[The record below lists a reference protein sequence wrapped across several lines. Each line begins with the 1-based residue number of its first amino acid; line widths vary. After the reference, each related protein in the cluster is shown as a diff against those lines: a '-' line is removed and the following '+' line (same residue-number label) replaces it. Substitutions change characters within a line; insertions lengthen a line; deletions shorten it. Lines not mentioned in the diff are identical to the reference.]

1 MNYHPILNEQ
11 RQEALMAEAQ
21 EFVDRFPDDL
31 SALQAL
37 DREDVKAI
45 LDRINALRNYF
56 RGLRFDLTP
65 TLQRQPVAE
74 RFRNE
79 FERWEQKRTEEARHQ
94 EMEEN
99 ESEG

>member
-1 MNYHPILNEQ
+1 
-11 RQEALMAEAQ
+11 MAEAQ
-21 EFVDRFPDDL
+21 EFANRFPDDL

-65 TLQRQPVAE
+65 VLQRQPVAE
-74 RFRNE
+74 RFRDE
-79 FERWEQKRTEEARHQ
+79 LERWERKRTEGARHQ
-94 EMEEN
+94 EIEEN
-99 ESEG
+99 ESDEA